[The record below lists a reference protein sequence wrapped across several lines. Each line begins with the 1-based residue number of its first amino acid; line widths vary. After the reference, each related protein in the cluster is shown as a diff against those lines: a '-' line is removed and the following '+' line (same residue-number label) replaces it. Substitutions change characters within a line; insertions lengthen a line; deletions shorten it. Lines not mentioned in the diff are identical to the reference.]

1 MPTVTLGVEP
11 WTLSVCRLAP
21 TPRGRAP
28 VADAPVHS
36 VTRTPD
42 ELSVVCAA
50 GDEPDGCRV
59 EPGWRALRIVGPLA
73 FDLVGVV
80 ASVSLPL
87 AEAGVRRLRPL
98 HLRHRPGPGRGPPWP
113 SPGRPTGGP
122 RRHRRLHLTHAADG
136 RHGPF
141 GRKQT
146 PTMPRNRDRDR
157 HRRHQGVPSHVI
169 HRFSTNMGPGRAV
182 DYRGGNPATLR
193 LPSRGDHPEA
203 VDPVGSCPTPRPPP
217 GRSRH
222 APSRRVARNDI

>member
-21 TPRGRAP
+21 DAAWPAP

-50 GDEPDGCRV
+50 GHEPDGCRV

-87 AEAGVRRLRPL
+87 AEAGVPVFVLSTYDTDL
-98 HLRHRPGPGRGPPWP
+98 VLVPG
-113 SPGRPTGGP
+113 TA
-122 RRHRRLHLTHAADG
+122 LA
-136 RHGPF
+136 
-141 GRKQT
+141 
-146 PTMPRNRDRDR
+146 
-157 HRRHQGVPSHVI
+157 
-169 HRFSTNMGPGRAV
+169 
-182 DYRGGNPATLR
+182 
-193 LPSRGDHPEA
+193 
-203 VDPVGSCPTPRPPP
+203 
-217 GRSRH
+217 
-222 APSRRVARNDI
+222 VARAALTGAGHTVTDAST